1 MAGEEYEKSF
11 GQRLAERSLELHEAR
26 YGDDPEAA
34 AELARRDAVA
44 RGEHLQAQAEA
55 KRDEALR
62 ADAVNRAGIAKQLYD
77 MDVPVDQ
84 VDNLKNLTP
93 EQLSAVKT
101 HMGIEGPFLDE
112 SQRIPE
118 TVLMPPPEE
127 GLYRADIDEAVE
139 EKAQRLRD
147 EYAGLFGQYRG
158 RLADIRNRT
167 RGAAD
172 AERLSAEASSAANV
186 ARLEEEGRAR
196 GEFRE
201 EYRELAKQQ
210 EVASRIRRES
220 KDKARRDIDDA
231 VSEVR
236 EMRIN
241 PNRIFH
247 NTSSRVVAAIA
258 AGLGEFGRQLRGGGT
273 NTALQIINSA
283 IDRDI
288 DAQKQ
293 AIRTAE
299 VGVRMQENSY
309 KRLLDLH
316 GDDEK
321 AELLAR
327 HQALE
332 FAKMKIG
339 EITDRYKVPLEKSK
353 LSGLIA
359 GIDKGLL
366 QTELALAD
374 KEFNSKVAEMKLRP
388 VAKPVKFTKDEASF
402 FRMFNDFRTGL
413 HDLKDMYHGTGKYK
427 GQAPMKGSFSRI
439 LSEKAFGKEGV
450 ISGAGRTLGT
460 RAAEFFELGARLSK
474 SFSEIKEAGKISDM
488 DLIFYLERVPLPDD
502 ADNIIEAKIAALDEF
517 QEKAMDLRLGL
528 LSPAA
533 FKKANKLIQG
543 KMSAQGLTTV
553 SPEERSRL
561 IKQLYGKE
569 QPGG

>member
-1 MAGEEYEKSF
+1 MAEEYEK
-11 GQRLAERSLELHEAR
+11 GMMQRYNERSLGLHESR
-26 YGDDPEAA
+26 HGPNPEARA
-34 AELARRDAVA
+34 QIGRADAIARE
-44 RGEHLQAQAEA
+44 EHANAEA
-55 KRDEALR
+55 EALR
-62 ADAVNRAGIAKQLYD
+62 EEALSAKNRENAEIESQLFQ
-77 MDVPVDQ
+77 MGAPVDQ

-93 EQLSAVKT
+93 EQLSAVKA

-118 TVLMPPPEE
+118 TLLMPPPDSPYFEDVE
-127 GLYRADIDEAVE
+127 NEMADRETA
-139 EKAQRLRD
+139 LRD
-147 EYAGLFGQYRG
+147 EYVGLFGQYRG
-158 RLADIRNRT
+158 RLGDIRNRT

-172 AERLSAEASSAANV
+172 AERLSAEAGSAANV
-186 ARLEEEGRAR
+186 ARLEEEGKAR

-201 EYRELAKQQ
+201 EYRDLAKQQ
-210 EVASRIRRES
+210 EVASKIRRES

-231 VSEVR
+231 VSEVT

-241 PNRIFH
+241 PNRMFH

-293 AIRTAE
+293 AIRTSE

-316 GDDEK
+316 GDDER
-321 AELLAR
+321 AELLTR
-327 HQALE
+327 QQALS

-374 KEFNSKVAEMKLRP
+374 KEFNSRVAEMKLRP
-388 VAKPVKFTKDEASF
+388 VAKPVKFNKDEASF
-402 FRMFNDFRTGL
+402 FRMFNDFRTELGN
-413 HDLKDMYHGTGKYK
+413 LKDMYHGRGKFKKLGPLK
-427 GQAPMKGSFSRI
+427 GEALSRI
-439 LSEKAFGKEGV
+439 FSEKMAGKEGY
-450 ISGAGRTLGT
+450 ISGLGRTMGT
-460 RAAEFFELGARLSK
+460 HAAQFFETGARLSK

-488 DLIFYLERVPLPDD
+488 DLVFYLERVPLPDD
-502 ADNIIEAKIAALDEF
+502 ADVMIEAKIEALDAF
-517 QEKAMDLRLGL
+517 QKKAMDLRLGL
-528 LSPAA
+528 LTPVQ
-533 FKKANKLIQG
+533 FKKANKLIQA

>member
-1 MAGEEYEKSF
+1 MAYEPMTQGASRALQEATPGVAENPQARAQMEQRAAMAREEA
-11 GQRLAERSLELHEAR
+11 QRAEREEQLAAQEKAR
-26 YGDDPEAA
+26 AN
-34 AELARRDAVA
+34 ELASIQEELYKIGVPTNQVANVQNLNPAQLANVKSYLGIDMGRD
-44 RGEHLQAQAEA
+44 L
-55 KRDEALR
+55 
-62 ADAVNRAGIAKQLYD
+62 
-77 MDVPVDQ
+77 
-84 VDNLKNLTP
+84 
-93 EQLSAVKT
+93 
-101 HMGIEGPFLDE
+101 
-112 SQRIPE
+112 PE
-118 TVLMPPPEE
+118 TALMPPPEE
-127 GLYRADIDEAVE
+127 GLYKADIETALADQESA
-139 EKAQRLRD
+139 LRD
-147 EYAGLFGQYRG
+147 EYAGLFGEYRG

-196 GEFRE
+196 AEFRE

-258 AGLGEFGRQLRGGGT
+258 AGLGEFGRQLQGGGT

-321 AELLAR
+321 AEMLAR

-332 FAKMKIG
+332 FAKMKVG

-374 KEFNSKVAEMKLRP
+374 KEFSSRVAELRARP
-388 VAKPVKFTKDEASF
+388 KAKAVEFNKDEANF
-402 FRMFNDFRTGL
+402 FRMFSDFRTEL
-413 HDLKDMYHGTGKYK
+413 ANLKDMYRGTGKYK
-427 GQAPMKGSFSRI
+427 DLGPLKGEAISRI
-439 LSEKAFGKEGV
+439 FSEKLMGKDAL
-450 ISGAGRTLGT
+450 ISGLGRTLGT
-460 RAAEFFELGARLSK
+460 HAAQFYETGARLSK

-488 DLIFYLERVPLPDD
+488 DLVFYLERVPLPDD
-502 ADNIIEAKIAALDEF
+502 SDVMIEAKIEALDAF
-517 QEKAMDLRLGL
+517 AEKAMELRLGFL
-528 LSPAA
+528 TPAA
-533 FKKANKLIQG
+533 FRKANKLLQAQ
-543 KMSAQGLTTV
+543 MSSDGLTTV
-553 SPEERSRL
+553 SPEERSNL
-561 IKQLYGKE
+561 IKRVYGKKE
-569 QPGG
+569 PAYQGPWR

>member
-1 MAGEEYEKSF
+1 MAYDPMTVGASRALQEASP
-11 GQRLAERSLELHEAR
+11 GVLENPEAR
-26 YGDDPEAA
+26 AEMEQRAAMAREAA
-34 AELARRDAVA
+34 QRVKADEQLAAQEKAKANEVASLQEELYRI
-44 RGEHLQAQAEA
+44 G
-55 KRDEALR
+55 
-62 ADAVNRAGIAKQLYD
+62 
-77 MDVPVDQ
+77 VPTDQ
-84 VDNLKNLTP
+84 VANVQNLDP
-93 EQLSAVKT
+93 AQLANVKSYLGID
-101 HMGIEGPFLDE
+101 MGRDL
-112 SQRIPE
+112 PE
-118 TVLMPPPEE
+118 TALMPPPEE
-127 GLYRADIDEAVE
+127 GLYKADI
-139 EKAQRLRD
+139 EKALADQEGALRD

-158 RLADIRNRT
+158 RLGDIRNRT

-172 AERLSAEASSAANV
+172 AERLSAEAGSAANV
-186 ARLEEEGRAR
+186 ARLEEEGKAR

-220 KDKARRDIDDA
+220 KDRARRDIDDA
-231 VSEVR
+231 VSEVT

-241 PNRIFH
+241 PNRMFH

-299 VGVRMQENSY
+299 VGVRMQESSY
-309 KRLLDLH
+309 KRLIDLH

-321 AELLAR
+321 AELLTR
-327 HQALE
+327 QQALS

-374 KEFNSKVAEMKLRP
+374 KEFNSRIAEMKLRP
-388 VAKPVKFTKDEASF
+388 VAKPVKFNKDEASF
-402 FRMFNDFRTGL
+402 FRMFNDFRTELGN
-413 HDLKDMYHGTGKYK
+413 LKDMYHGRGKFKKLGPLK
-427 GQAPMKGSFSRI
+427 GEALSRI
-439 LSEKAFGKEGV
+439 FSEKMAGKEGY
-450 ISGAGRTLGT
+450 ISGLGRTMGT
-460 RAAEFFELGARLSK
+460 HAAQFFETGARLSK

-488 DLIFYLERVPLPDD
+488 DLVFYLERVPLPDD
-502 ADNIIEAKIAALDEF
+502 SDVMIEAKIEALDAF
-517 QEKAMDLRLGL
+517 QEKAMELRLGL
-528 LSPAA
+528 LTPAQ
-533 FKKANKLIQG
+533 FKKANKLLQS
-543 KMSAQGLTTV
+543 KMSADGLTTV
-553 SPEERSRL
+553 DPQKRSEL
-561 IKQLYGKE
+561 IKRIYGKKE
-569 QPGG
+569 PAYQGPWR